1 MRVLIIGADT
11 PVGLALCQFLEQR
24 GRDHVGLAKADCRW
38 KSERQAKKSLRRSE
52 CDFAVDIRLQAAADG
67 GIKVH
72 EIDVDRSLWLARA
85 SQTLKL
91 PLMHLSAARV
101 FAGLEGRA
109 YREDDYPD
117 GHSSIAQLLIS
128 AETALRDSCEQ
139 HVILR
144 TGPVF
149 SSVGVNVVT
158 YMLGQLH
165 AGGTLSPSRRQ
176 SGCPLAAEDA
186 ARVISGMLDQFSCGL
201 QAWGIYHYCSS
212 DMTNCYEF
220 AEVLL
225 AAASQYEEFSGE
237 AVQLAAEEEEAEQV
251 SRNLNCSRIK
261 DTFAIKQQAWRTTIA
276 GQVKQYYSD
285 MDSKENGDVESDR
298 QPDASA

>member
-1 MRVLIIGADT
+1 VRVLIIGADT

-24 GRDHVGLAKADCRW
+24 GRDYVGLVRADCRW
-38 KSERQAKKSLRRSE
+38 NSERQAKKGLRRSE
-52 CDFAVDIRLQAAADG
+52 CDFAVDIRLQSAADG

-72 EIDVDRSLWLARA
+72 DVDIERCLWLARA
-85 SQTLKL
+85 SQTLKM

-117 GHSSIAQLLIS
+117 GRSSIAQLLIR
-128 AETALRDSCEQ
+128 AETALRDNCEQ

-149 SSVGVNVVT
+149 SPVGINVVT
-158 YMLGQLH
+158 HMLGQLH
-165 AGGTLSPSRRQ
+165 AGGTLSLSRRQ

-212 DMTNCYEF
+212 DSTNCFEF

-237 AVQLAAEEEEAEQV
+237 VVQLAADEAEQV
-251 SRNLNCSRIK
+251 SRNLNCGKIK
-261 DTFAIKQQAWRTTIA
+261 DTFAIKQQPWRATIVGHA
-276 GQVKQYYSD
+276 KQYYSEL
-285 MDSKENGDVESDR
+285 DSRESGNVESYR